1 MPEPA
6 ARAPAAPIAVE
17 DRALL
22 DALRAAVVA
31 AGSPAARHRLSVVLA
46 EHLMAAVRPAEAY
59 GAYAAVARATRS
71 PRRRRRCEAAMDF
84 LLQRRDTV
92 PGPGDG
98 PAYARYLLRLGWMLH
113 YRERDDLAVAYAGR
127 AIDLGLEPENLAAA
141 CLFLGLVGE
150 ARADWAGAV
159 RHYAQGCG
167 TEAGDLRTRYFLRN
181 NLAYSL
187 LQLGECAA
195 AEDYCREAIALAP
208 DIHNAYK
215 NLGLALRGQQHH
227 AEAAQAFLAAARLRP
242 EDGRALAHLREMVR
256 DLASRAEEGDD
267 ALRPELAV
275 VEALLAE
282 AGLTEAPRQ

>member
-1 MPEPA
+1 
-6 ARAPAAPIAVE
+6 
-17 DRALL
+17 
-22 DALRAAVVA
+22 
-31 AGSPAARHRLSVVLA
+31 
-46 EHLMAAVRPAEAY
+46 
-59 GAYAAVARATRS
+59 
-71 PRRRRRCEAAMDF
+71 MDF

-98 PAYARYLLRLGWMLH
+98 PAYARHLLRLGWMLH

-127 AIDLGLEPENLAAA
+127 AIDLGLDPENLAGA

-150 ARADWAGAV
+150 ARADWVGAV
-159 RHYAQGCG
+159 RHYAEGCG

-208 DIHNAYK
+208 EIHNAYK

-227 AEAAQAFLAAARLRP
+227 AEAAQAFLTAARVRP
-242 EDGRALAHLREMVR
+242 EDGRALAHLREMVG
-256 DLASRAEEGDD
+256 DLDSRAEEGDD
-267 ALRPELAV
+267 PRFRSELAT
-275 VEALLAE
+275 VEEMMAE
-282 AGLTEAPRQ
+282 AELREEARQ